1 MASRTTRSATARS
14 RARRSRPRGSYDPD
28 RTRKVLLDS
37 AVALFSEQGFHATSV
52 QEIVEKA
59 RVTKGAFYHHFD
71 TKEDVLRLI
80 HDEFLDHQFASLRAA
95 REEFD
100 SYAEQLY
107 EIVRQSVLS
116 VVHYASHVAVYFQER
131 RYLKG
136 TASAAVRAKR
146 DAFEREVEQL
156 LIDGIAAGEFAPH
169 INPRVAMYGIV
180 GMTGWLQ
187 QWYRPTGVLS
197 PEEVATM
204 IADQALNGIV
214 ARKD

>member
-1 MASRTTRSATARS
+1 MAPRTTRSTTRRNNRS
-14 RARRSRPRGSYDPD
+14 SRRRGSYDPD
-28 RTRKVLLDS
+28 RTRQVLLDS

-100 SYAEQLY
+100 TCTQQLY
-107 EIVRQSVLS
+107 EVVRQSVLS
-116 VVHYASHVAVYFQER
+116 VVHFSSHVAVYFQER

-136 TASAAVRAKR
+136 SASAAVRAKR
-146 DAFEREVEQL
+146 DAFERELEQL
-156 LIDGIAAGEFAPH
+156 LIDGIEAGEFAAH
-169 INPRVAMYGIV
+169 LNPRVAMYGIV

-187 QWYRPTGVLS
+187 QWYRPSGALS
-197 PEEVATM
+197 PDEVATL
-204 IADQALNGIV
+204 IADQAISGIV
-214 ARKD
+214 AREL